1 MYGGTHCTSAG
12 LANGKGQGVRAARI
26 GGNLR
31 TLADDHKDGGGGN
44 GLPSSEFAESPTRC

>member
-1 MYGGTHCTSAG
+1 MYGGTHCTSVG
-12 LANGKGQGVRAARI
+12 LANGKGRGVRAARI

-31 TLADDHKDGGGGN
+31 DDHKDGGGGN